1 MEIIYTPGMITIN
14 ATMVIELV
22 SFLILV
28 VVLNRIMFRPLL
40 DTIKIRNE
48 RIASL
53 SGAIE
58 SNKSEAEKIMLRL
71 REHEQLAKKEAF
83 ERKKELENLGTRK
96 ATEILE
102 AAKKEITSIKEDVD
116 REIEAQLKQ
125 AKESFKKDSE
135 TIASEIIEHILG
147 RSSAVS

>member
-83 ERKKELENLGTRK
+83 ERKKELETLGTRK

-135 TIASEIIEHILG
+135 TIASEIIKHILG